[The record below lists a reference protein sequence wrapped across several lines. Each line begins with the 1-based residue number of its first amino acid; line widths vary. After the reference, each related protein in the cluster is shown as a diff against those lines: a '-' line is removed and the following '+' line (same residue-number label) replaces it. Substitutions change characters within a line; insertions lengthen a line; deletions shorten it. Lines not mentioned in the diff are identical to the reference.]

1 MINIQCGNI
10 IDEPDDRLVM
20 IFWYDWHIAMPE
32 WVLARVTHQYAR
44 DVPLSFPV
52 WCEIRDDDAQSIT
65 HKFLRQELLDVMKVQ
80 TDAYM
85 VRTMYRDSTTPNVP
99 PSYDGVME
107 LRVTEFRMVVE
118 SMYEP
123 GVLLIDSPYGEH
135 RIDLRDIASV
145 LMPDG
150 AMGLSWWLRGLSNVN
165 MLPAMRPEY
174 QIGWWTKAGEL
185 YGYEEFAVI
194 ENANGRSLASRANF
208 EHIENNWPD
217 DYPDLNGFFNL
228 NGNRYSL
235 DSLSPISLETGM
247 ALRNTLEH
255 LAYDYPT
262 LNDDIYYRLE
272 AEMIDNAIDEMIDY
286 FYEWFYGDYIDEE
299 FGHSD
304 NSEMLIDYWDDHELE
319 WKDRARDSFGT
330 DLWNEIEVIDEGFGP
345 WVSLH
350 FDDEFLSE
358 WKADMI
364 LWSLIVGPLMAGMR
378 AVQREWGGQFAIVFE
393 SK

>member
-194 ENANGRSLASRANF
+194 ENANGRSLASRATV
-208 EHIENNWPD
+208 
-217 DYPDLNGFFNL
+217 
-228 NGNRYSL
+228 
-235 DSLSPISLETGM
+235 PISNTSRITGPMTTPISMGSSTSM
-247 ALRNTLEH
+247 A
-255 LAYDYPT
+255 
-262 LNDDIYYRLE
+262 I
-272 AEMIDNAIDEMIDY
+272 
-286 FYEWFYGDYIDEE
+286 
-299 FGHSD
+299 
-304 NSEMLIDYWDDHELE
+304 
-319 WKDRARDSFGT
+319 GT
-330 DLWNEIEVIDEGFGP
+330 HWT
-345 WVSLH
+345 
-350 FDDEFLSE
+350 
-358 WKADMI
+358 A
-364 LWSLIVGPLMAGMR
+364 
-378 AVQREWGGQFAIVFE
+378 
-393 SK
+393 